1 MFDNADKIPL
11 QQSLNQLVSRALA
24 AHARAKGKALP
35 CRVVAI
41 NGSLVQV
48 AFEVSSKTVT
58 FPLVWMPKA
67 ESQWIRMPTQVGD
80 FGVTVPADAYLSG
93 ISNMG
98 GSTAQ
103 IEQQPGNLSAL
114 VFVPV
119 ASAAFAPV
127 DTNAAYISGPDGAVI
142 QTQDGSA
149 KITVGKSGIVLNF
162 GGKTVT
168 LNGNGLTIDG
178 ILFDS
183 HVHGGVQGGDSFTGG
198 PQS

>member
-11 QQSLNQLVSRALA
+11 QQSLNQLVSRSLA
-24 AHARAKGKALP
+24 AHTRAKGKALP
-35 CRVVAI
+35 CRVVAVK
-41 NGSLVQV
+41 GSLVQV
-48 AFEVSSKTVT
+48 AFEVASKTVT

-67 ESQWIRMPTQVGD
+67 ESQWIRTPTQVGD
-80 FGVTVPADAYLSG
+80 FGVTIPADAYLSG
-93 ISNMG
+93 ISDMG

-103 IEQQPGNLSAL
+103 LEQQPGNLSAL

-127 DTNAAYISGPDGAVI
+127 DANAAYIAGPGGAVI

-149 KITVGKSGIVLNF
+149 KITVGKSGIVLSF

-168 LNGNGLTIDG
+168 LNGSGLTIDG

-183 HVHGGVQGGDSFTGG
+183 HIHGGVQGGDSVTGG

>member
-67 ESQWIRMPTQVGD
+67 ESQWVRMPTQVGD

-127 DTNAAYISGPDGAVI
+127 DTNAAYIAGPDGAVI

-149 KITVGKSGIVLNF
+149 KITVGKSGIVLSF

-168 LNGNGLTIDG
+168 LDGDGLTIDG

-183 HVHGGVQGGDSFTGG
+183 HVHGGVQGGDSVTGG